1 MRFETLKDLDI
12 IEDCETI
19 LEYEAVFYMIR
30 KERNKSTRENQ
41 TLEDVYKYMDK
52 HRIAE
57 LREEINKEIKTKK
70 LKIERMENKKKR
82 EKEQAEYLQKIKE
95 IKEDREKRDITQ
107 IIKEKALSWGENG
120 LLKERFEV
128 KRTFSYINIITQNT
142 NNIRLFSN
150 KMAIN
155 HIRRNNY
162 FKYEIGKEFE
172 CELIE
177 NNIAWISQ
185 DETSEVIRYFTK
197 NKETGEFAYFDLID
211 LIQIELGCNFLYAL
225 REAMEAL
232 NIKTEEEEHRNMN
245 VRKYVNNIEII
256 EGIDFRF
263 MLQYPNLYKLIG
275 KHFYILE
282 KMNTIGIG
290 NIRTKVESLGNDAVF
305 FSSYQYI
312 ADFLNIKSKTTV
324 ANAINMFALLGL
336 ITKVENSNIPSE
348 MMDRAKKE
356 AKARGWKN
364 LITFFT
370 IPLYT
375 ERILRDAEAMAG
387 RIIENKITI
396 SNISIKRVED
406 AFGEE
411 IAERVYGNTKKNTEK
426 IIEIKNYKKN
436 GEEQMLKSFN
446 EFCEFDRLY

>member
-1 MRFETLKDLDI
+1 MRFEAMKDLDVI
-12 IEDCETI
+12 KDCEI
-19 LEYEAVFYMIR
+19 LMEYEAVFHMIR
-30 KERNKSTRENQ
+30 KERNKNTRENQ
-41 TLEDVYKYMDK
+41 ILEDVYKYMDK

-57 LREEINKEIKTKK
+57 IKEEINKEIKTKK

-95 IKEDREKRDITQ
+95 IKEDRERRDITQ
-107 IIKEKALSWGENG
+107 IIKEKALSWGDG
-120 LLKERFEV
+120 LLEEKFEV

-142 NNIRLFSN
+142 NNIKLFSN
-150 KMAIN
+150 RMAIN

-162 FKYEIGKEFE
+162 FKFEIGEEFK

-177 NNIAWISQ
+177 GNIAWISQ
-185 DETSEVIRYFTK
+185 DETSEVVRYFTK
-197 NKETGEFAYFDLID
+197 NPQSGEFAYFDLID

-263 MLQYPNLYKLIG
+263 MLQYPNLYKLLG

-305 FSSYQYI
+305 FSSYQHI
-312 ADFLNIKSKTTV
+312 ADFLDIKSKTTV

-336 ITKVENSNIPSE
+336 ITKVEEGEIPSTMIE
-348 MMDRAKKE
+348 RAKKE
-356 AKARGWKN
+356 AKERGYKN
-364 LITFFT
+364 LVTFFT

-375 ERILRDAEAMAG
+375 EKTLARAEAIAKEVI
-387 RIIENKITI
+387 RNKITI
-396 SNISIKRVED
+396 SNISIARVEK
-406 AFGEE
+406 AFDSE
-411 IAERVYGNTKKNTEK
+411 AVARVYGNTKENTKK
-426 IIEIKNYKKN
+426 IVEIKNMKKQ
-436 GEEQMLKSFN
+436 GEEQLIQSFN
-446 EFCEFDRLY
+446 EFYKFDRLY

>member
-1 MRFETLKDLDI
+1 MRFEAMKDLDVLH
-12 IEDCETI
+12 DYETI
-19 LEYEAVFYMIR
+19 MEYEAVFHMIR
-30 KERNKSTRENQ
+30 REKNENIRKNQ

-107 IIKEKALSWGENG
+107 IIKEKALSWGDG
-120 LLKERFEV
+120 LLEERFKI
-128 KRTFSYINIITQNT
+128 KRTFSYTNIIAQNT
-142 NNIRLFSN
+142 NNIKLFSN

-155 HIRRNNY
+155 HIRKNNY
-162 FKYEIGKEFE
+162 FKFEIGEEFK

-185 DETSEVIRYFTK
+185 DETSEVVRYFTK
-197 NKETGEFAYFDLID
+197 NPQSGEFAYFDLVD

-263 MLQYPNLYKLIG
+263 MLQYPNLYKLLS

-336 ITKVENSNIPSE
+336 ITKVEENEIPSTMIE
-348 MMDRAKKE
+348 RAKKE
-356 AKARGWKN
+356 AKERGYKN
-364 LITFFT
+364 LVTFFT

-375 ERILRDAEAMAG
+375 EKTLARAEAIAKEVI
-387 RIIENKITI
+387 RNKITI
-396 SNISIKRVED
+396 SNISIARVEK
-406 AFGEE
+406 AFDSET
-411 IAERVYGNTKKNTEK
+411 AERVYGNTKENTRK
-426 IIEIKNYKKN
+426 IVEIKNMKKQ
-436 GEEQMLKSFN
+436 GEEQMIESFN
-446 EFCEFDRLY
+446 EFYEFDKLY